1 MSEIRK
7 MREKRVKL
15 WETAK
20 AFVESRQDANG
31 LLSAEDTATYDKMEA
46 EVVEMGKTIE
56 RMERQEALDLEL
68 DRPTARAITDKP
80 NTPDGK
86 PAPKKATATDEY
98 KNAFWRVMRD
108 KAVHPDVYNVLRIGE
123 DEHGGYLVPDEY
135 QRTLIEALQE
145 QNIFRQLAHVISTS
159 SGDRKIPV
167 AVSKGTAAWIDE
179 NAAYPES
186 DDSFG
191 QISIS
196 AYKLAT
202 MIKVSDELLH
212 DSVFD
217 VPSYIAREFARRIGA
232 AEEEAF
238 FVGDGVG
245 KPTGILS
252 ATGGA
257 ETGITAA
264 SATTITFDE
273 VMDLY
278 YSLRS
283 PYRKS
288 SVFIMNDSTVKALR
302 KLKNG
307 NGDYIWQPSVT
318 AGTPDTI
325 LNRPVY
331 TSSFVPTLA
340 AGAKPI
346 LFGDLHYYWIADRE
360 GRRFQRLNE
369 LYAPNGQVGF
379 LSSER
384 VDGKLILPE
393 AVKCLQ
399 MKAA

>member
-1 MSEIRK
+1 MNQILTL
-7 MREKRVKL
+7 REKRAKA
-15 WETAK
+15 WDAAK
-20 AFVESRQDANG
+20 AFLDSKRGADG
-31 LLSAEDTATYDKMEA
+31 MLSAEDAATYDKMEA
-46 EVVEMGKTIE
+46 DVVNLGKEIE
-56 RMERQEALDLEL
+56 RLERQAVIDREL
-68 DRPTARAITDKP
+68 DRPTSSPITEKP
-80 NTPDGK
+80 GMVDS
-86 PAPKKATATDEY
+86 KAKSGRATDEY
-98 KNAFWRVMRD
+98 KSAFWRVMRS
-108 KAVHPDVYNVLRIGE
+108 KSVPHEVYNALQVGTE
-123 DEHGGYLVPDEY
+123 SEGGYLVPDEY
-135 QRTLIEALQE
+135 ERTLIEALEE

-167 AVSKGTAAWIDE
+167 VASKGTASWIDE
-179 NAAYPES
+179 EASYPES

-191 QISIS
+191 QVSIG

-202 MIKVSDELLH
+202 MIKVSEELLN

-238 FVGDGVG
+238 FTGDGKG
-245 KPTGILS
+245 KPLGILA

-257 ETGITAA
+257 GTGVTAA
-264 SATTITFDE
+264 SATALTFDE

-278 YSLRS
+278 YSLRA
-283 PYRKS
+283 PYRRN

-331 TSSFVPTLA
+331 TSGFMPA
-340 AGAKPI
+340 IGASAKTI
-346 LFGDLHYYWIADRE
+346 LFGDLGYYWVADRE
-360 GRRFQRLNE
+360 GRSFKRLNE
-369 LYAPNGQVGF
+369 LYAPTGQVGF
-379 LSSER
+379 LASQR

-393 AVKCLQ
+393 AVKVLA
-399 MKAA
+399 MKSA